1 MLSIFQIFGK
11 RKGGGRGK
19 GGRKLGKKGGG
30 KRGKAKETRKRK
42 EKGFITFPHDDGD
55 DDVGSALDVFEADE
69 LVCALVQHPNRFLS
83 FFLQ

>member
-1 MLSIFQIFGK
+1 MLSIFQFFGE
-11 RKGGGRGK
+11 REGESSE
-19 GGRKLGKKGGG
+19 GKKGGE
-30 KRGKAKETRKRK
+30 RGKAKETRKRK